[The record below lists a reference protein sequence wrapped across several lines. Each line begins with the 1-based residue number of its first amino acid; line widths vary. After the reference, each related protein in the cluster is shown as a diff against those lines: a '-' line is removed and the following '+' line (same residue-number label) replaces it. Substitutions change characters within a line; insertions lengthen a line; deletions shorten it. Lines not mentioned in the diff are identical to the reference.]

1 MALPLRRK
9 SVLQLSATAA
19 LVVLAALAAVR
30 STAGIQGSGLR
41 AFAAIGPI
49 TALGSGTV
57 TVGGVDYSTGG
68 AQIDIDGHPG
78 TQQQLQP
85 GDVVSL
91 QGTLLR
97 GGRWQVAAANTLTF
111 NGNVRGAVSGI
122 DISSATFYVLGQTVH
137 VNSSTQFAPGI
148 QPAGLQG
155 LQNGAV
161 VEVSGF
167 ADSSGDIVAT
177 GVSSVGQSGVA
188 RVVGTI
194 QNLNPQQQTF
204 NIRSLVVSYAG
215 AVVTGTLAEGTAV
228 AVQGPQPAAN
238 GTLSARQVSVAPAL
252 QAQPGAAGRIEGL
265 ITDFASANYFEVDGQ
280 PVSVDA
286 QTHLNL
292 HMPLGLNVSVKVTGV
307 FDGNGTLVARKVQS
321 KATQD

>member
-1 MALPLRRK
+1 MAVLLRRT
-9 SVLQLSATAA
+9 SVLHFSAIAV
-19 LVVLAALAAVR
+19 LVVVAALAAVR
-30 STAGIQGSGLR
+30 TTAGIQGSGLR

-49 TALGSGTV
+49 TTLGGGTV

-68 AQIDIDGHPG
+68 AQINIDGDPG

-85 GDVVSL
+85 GEVVSL
-91 QGTLLR
+91 QGTLLE
-97 GGRWQVAAANTLTF
+97 GGRRQIAAANSVTF

-122 DISSATFYVLGQTVH
+122 DIPSATFFVLGQTVH
-137 VNSSTQFAPGI
+137 VNSSTQFASSI

-155 LQNGAV
+155 LQNGAA
-161 VEVSGF
+161 VEISGF

-177 GVSSVGQSGVA
+177 RVSSVGHSGGA

-204 NIRSLVVSYAG
+204 NIRSLMVSYAG
-215 AVVTGTLAEGTAV
+215 AVVKGTLADGTAV
-228 AVQGPQPAAN
+228 AVQGPQPAAG
-238 GTLSARQVSVAPAL
+238 GTLSASQVSVAPGL
-252 QAQPGAAGRIEGL
+252 QAQPGATGRIEGL

-280 PVSVDA
+280 PVSVDS
-286 QTHLNL
+286 QTHLSL
-292 HMPLGLNVSVKVTGV
+292 HVPLGLNVTVKVTGM
-307 FDGNGTLVARKVQS
+307 FDGNGTLVARKIQS

>member
-1 MALPLRRK
+1 MAVPLRRK
-9 SVLQLSATAA
+9 SVLQLSATAV

-49 TALGSGTV
+49 TTLGSGTV
-57 TVGGVDYSTGG
+57 TVGGVDYSTAG
-68 AQIDIDGHPG
+68 AQINIDGHPG
-78 TQQQLQP
+78 SQQQLQV

-91 QGTLLR
+91 QGTWLH
-97 GGRWQVAAANTLTF
+97 GGRWQVAATNTLTF

-122 DISSATFYVLGQTVH
+122 DIPAATFFVLGQAVH

-167 ADSSGDIVAT
+167 ADASGDIVAT
-177 GVSSVGQSGVA
+177 GVSSVGDSGVA

-204 NIRSLVVSYAG
+204 NIQSLVVSYAG
-215 AVVTGTLAEGTAV
+215 AVVKGSLADGTAV

-238 GTLSARQVSVAPAL
+238 GTLSASQVSVAPSL
-252 QAQPGAAGRIEGL
+252 QANPGAVGRIEGL

-292 HMPLGLNVSVKVTGV
+292 HVPLGLNVSVKVTGV